1 MKKYYSLGLAALLS
15 LTSLCTQAQTT
26 AAVQAAPAAAP
37 APVVALA
44 AAPAEAPAVV
54 SARAVA
60 PTAYSKSSSPK
71 KEVAKK
77 KSSKTVWILIGV
89 GAALAILRILT
100 AS

>member
-1 MKKYYSLGLAALLS
+1 MLS
-15 LTSLCTQAQTT
+15 LTSLSGAQAQTIT
-26 AAVQAAPAAAP
+26 PVSAAPAATP

-44 AAPAEAPAVV
+44 TVPAEAPTMV

-60 PTAYSKSSSPK
+60 PTAYSQSSSPK

-89 GAALAILRILT
+89 GAALTILRILT